1 MPSNNAKTQSV
12 TRREI
17 IKLAA
22 GGALGAMATGVSAQE
37 KNAHVLKTKGMTAVI
52 LGSGSALPD
61 PDRGNPSQAVII
73 DDEVLVFDCGERTTV
88 NLAKANLNPMRVEH
102 LFITHLHW
110 DHIADFG
117 YLVMSTW
124 NCGRSH
130 ALKVFGPQGTK
141 AMAEA
146 SVYGVHKADVDF
158 VRGYIAALPPHI
170 TNKPTADPAV
180 DAVDIDVGFTLE
192 TDKWKVI
199 AGRVDHHQRVGMPS
213 VGYRVESEY
222 GVVAIT
228 GDTAP
233 SEGMIELAKGADVL
247 IHEAAFLE
255 EIIEARKMWSH
266 SGPAGAGRVAQAAG
280 VKKLVLTHLGPYTS
294 TDAAIEMA
302 SMYYGPRRGPEIW
315 DQIVADARKEFD
327 GEVILGSDALYVDI

>member
-1 MPSNNAKTQSV
+1 MS
-12 TRREI
+12 R
-17 IKLAA
+17 
-22 GGALGAMATGVSAQE
+22 
-37 KNAHVLKTKGMTAVI
+37 GMKAVV

-61 PDRGNPSQAVII
+61 PDRGNPSQAVIV
-73 DDEVLVFDCGERTTV
+73 DDEILVFDCGERTTV
-88 NLAKANLNPMRVEH
+88 NLTKANINPMRVKH
-102 LFITHLHW
+102 LFFTHLHW
-110 DHIADFG
+110 DHMCDFG
-117 YLVMSTW
+117 YLVISTW

-130 ALKVFGPQGTK
+130 PLKVFGPKGTK
-141 AMAEA
+141 SMAES
-146 SVYGVHKADVDF
+146 SVYGTHKADVDF

-180 DAVDIDVGFTLE
+180 EAVDIDVGFTLE
-192 TDKWKVI
+192 TDSWKVI

-222 GVVAIT
+222 GVVAIS

-255 EIIEARKMWSH
+255 EIIEARQMWSH
-266 SGPAGAGRVAQAAG
+266 SGSGGAGRVAQAAG

-294 TDAAIEMA
+294 TDAAVEMA

-315 DQIVADARKEFD
+315 DQIVAEARKEFD
-327 GEVILGSDALYVDI
+327 GQIILGSDALYIDI